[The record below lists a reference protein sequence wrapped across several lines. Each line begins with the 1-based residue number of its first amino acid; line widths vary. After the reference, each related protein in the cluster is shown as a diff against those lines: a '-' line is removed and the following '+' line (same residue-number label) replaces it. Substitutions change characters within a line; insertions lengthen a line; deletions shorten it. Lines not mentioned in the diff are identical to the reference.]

1 MTEEQLRVL
10 GFEKQIETSEPS
22 YYYYALDIVQG
33 LSFITKANDEVENG
47 EWSVEIFDTT
57 PAIKFKDAKELS
69 NLIDILNQ
77 NKDANI

>member
-22 YYYYALDIVQG
+22 YYYYTLDIVRG

-47 EWSVEIFDTT
+47 EWSVEISDTT

-69 NLIDILNQ
+69 NLINLVALQ
-77 NKDANI
+77 MV

>member
-22 YYYYALDIVQG
+22 YYYYTLDIGRG

-69 NLIDILNQ
+69 NLIDIINQ
-77 NKDANI
+77 NKEDE